1 LTEVDTLLGAT
12 SATSATSGDD
22 SEVTEGFAVDV
33 HTDAGV
39 RVSGRGVDVWWPS
52 TSAALEAVPS
62 LLNGV
67 AAVSSSC
74 LALHAGAVVA
84 PGGEV
89 VVLPAVSG
97 SGKSTLTAALVA
109 DGWGYVTD
117 EAVGIRAGSLAAV
130 AYAKPLSLDATS
142 RAAVGLGD
150 LGSDNVTV
158 DALGGGVVRPD
169 PGPVTR
175 VVLPRFVAGA
185 AVTVTDLDPDAAFM
199 AVAEHALNLRHVG
212 GDGLVALA
220 EVARGVPCHGLV
232 HGGGPEVVEA
242 LRALTEG
249 GNRPI

>member
-1 LTEVDTLLGAT
+1 VDH
-12 SATSATSGDD
+12 
-22 SEVTEGFAVDV
+22 EE
-33 HTDAGV
+33 
-39 RVSGRGVDVWWPS
+39 RR
-52 TSAALEAVPS
+52 
-62 LLNGV
+62 
-67 AAVSSSC
+67 
-74 LALHAGAVVA
+74 AGAA
-84 PGGEV
+84 DLEREQRRQ
-89 VVLPAVSG
+89 
-97 SGKSTLTAALVA
+97 LV
-109 DGWGYVTD
+109 D
-117 EAVGIRAGSLAAV
+117 R
-130 AYAKPLSLDATS
+130 PLE
-142 RAAVGLGD
+142 
-150 LGSDNVTV
+150 
-158 DALGGGVVRPD
+158 LGGQD